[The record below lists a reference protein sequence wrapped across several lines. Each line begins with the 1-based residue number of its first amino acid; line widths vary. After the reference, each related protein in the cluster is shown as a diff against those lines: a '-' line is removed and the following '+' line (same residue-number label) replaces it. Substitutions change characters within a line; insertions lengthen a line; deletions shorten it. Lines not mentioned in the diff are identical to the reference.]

1 MLWGARNVAL
11 TEAQLLMLDTLI
23 YTDYCENNDSV
34 EMILNKIE
42 GAIQSGEKINACS
55 MSNEEW
61 LDLVQTIRG
70 QDELLGY
77 TVQEYVNN
85 ADTGMR
91 AACFVDNAKN
101 PKDVNV
107 IFRGTQ
113 SDYEWHDNGEGA
125 YTIETDQQVAAAE
138 YINKLPEEY
147 GNSMTVSG
155 HSKGGNK
162 AQYVTIVTDRIG
174 RCVSYDGQGFSQEF
188 IDEYADEIS
197 QNAYKITSISAE
209 GDFVNCLLFSIAGTK
224 KYIDTDP
231 QKNFLHNHKPNILLD
246 QNGDLWTETDQAEYA
261 KLINE
266 YSIYAVSTLREPERS
281 WTVDGL
287 IALLEKSEGKE
298 TALQT
303 IYGINRAAGLLDNF
317 AVNYVLKRG
326 KDFFVSTTGFGGTTI
341 KVPVSSLQE
350 NASKMQ
356 SFAETNA
363 DVFDRLYNSLLC
375 LKGSGE
381 WQGTSLEAIVDA
393 TEKNRKKFEETIDE
407 LQALA
412 TFLDK
417 FVTEISQ
424 KDEEIKKQINSV
436 G

>member
-1 MLWGARNVAL
+1 MAL

-91 AACFVDNAKN
+91 AACFVDDAKN
-101 PKDVNV
+101 PKDVNA

-246 QNGDLWTETDQAEYA
+246 QNGDLRTETDQAEYA

-341 KVPVSSLQE
+341 KVPVSTLQE

-424 KDEEIKKQINSV
+424 KDEEIMKQINSV